1 MVESAGLREARRSL
15 TARKITLCAQR
26 LADEHGFDG
35 FTMEDLAEAATVS
48 RRTLFNYY
56 PSKTDAVMGSHEPD
70 LAAMEIF
77 RAKGPHGVLIDDLG
91 ALVTSML
98 ETKAI
103 DRDEAARVRRLFRA
117 SPRLLAAAHESIGKF
132 ADLFVEEM
140 VQREDGAIDHT
151 DAGILVRVVLSIFD
165 LTLDTF
171 IVNVDDASLS
181 DLYAEHFKRLRHLF
195 A

>member
-1 MVESAGLREARRSL
+1 MAQSAGLREARRSL
-15 TARKITLCAQR
+15 TARRITSCAQQ
-26 LADEHGFDG
+26 LADERGLDG
-35 FTMEDLAEAATVS
+35 FTMEDLAEAAAVS

-70 LAAMEIF
+70 LAAMATF

-103 DRDEAARVRRLFRA
+103 EREQAARVRRLFRE
-117 SPRLLAAAHESIGKF
+117 SPRLLAAAHDSMSKF
-132 ADLFVEEM
+132 AHLFVEEI
-140 VQREDGAIDHT
+140 VQREDGALDRT
-151 DAGILVRVVLSIFD
+151 DAGIVVRVVLSIFD
-165 LTLDTF
+165 LTLDAF
-171 IVNVDDASLS
+171 IVNVDDTSLS
-181 DLYAEHFKRLRHLF
+181 DLYAEHFQRLRHLF

>member
-1 MVESAGLREARRSL
+1 LREARRSL
-15 TARKITLCAQR
+15 TARRITLCAQR
-26 LADEHGFDG
+26 LADEHGLDG
-35 FTMEDLAEAATVS
+35 FTMEDLAEAAEVS

-70 LAAMEIF
+70 PTAMATF

-98 ETKAI
+98 EIKAI
-103 DRDEAARVRRLFRA
+103 EREEAARVRRLLQG
-117 SPRLLAAAHESIGKF
+117 SPRLLAAAHESMGRF
-132 ADLFVEEM
+132 AQLFVEE
-140 VQREDGAIDHT
+140 VVRREDGALDQT
-151 DAGILVRVVLSIFD
+151 DAAILVRVVLSIFD
-165 LTLDTF
+165 LTLDAF

-181 DLYAEHFKRLRHLF
+181 DLYAEHFKRLRNLF